1 VPLAA
6 LATTAD
12 LDDRNII
19 VPAGMFAPT
28 VLDSASS
35 AVREAAGC
43 PISQTTSTVA
53 LVMDDWS
60 CTLELPGVPVTA
72 VTSVAIEGVTVTP
85 SVLTNGCWSDGWRL
99 AGNTILFRGQTYE
112 IPATVTVVYTHGF
125 AVVPT
130 DIVDLVCGVAAIAFA
145 QDGDYGNAGRLQSVR
160 LGDFAESYNPAAG
173 AGSPSPVAIPK
184 SVRDALRSRFGTS
197 TGALRMH

>member
-1 VPLAA
+1 MPLAA
-6 LATTAD
+6 LATTTD
-12 LDDRNII
+12 LTARDIT
-19 VPAGMFAPT
+19 VPAGMNAT
-28 VLDSASS
+28 VVLDSASS
-35 AVREAAGC
+35 AVRDAAGC

-53 LVMDDWS
+53 LVTDDWCS
-60 CTLELPGVPVTA
+60 LELPGVPVTA
-72 VTSVAIEGVTVTP
+72 CTSVAVEGVTVTP
-85 SVLTNGCWSDGWRL
+85 STLTNGCWSDGWRL
-99 AGNTILFRGQTYE
+99 AGNTILFRGQTFE
-112 IPATVTVVYTHGF
+112 IPATVTVTYTHGF

-184 SVRDALRSRFGTS
+184 SVRDALRARFGTS
-197 TGALRMH
+197 AATLRMH